1 MHAPSDAIAAA
12 DPTWGAT
19 VLGDKGHSMI
29 FDNTKVKRLVP
40 DYVATIPYSR
50 GAREIIDWY
59 DADLPAGGRR
69 GDECHYGQARGQPPD
84 RRELA
89 PEVGAAQ
96 ALFSRRS
103 RFASFSR
110 GSRVGR
116 ADSFTTSALM
126 IIWATSSPA
135 WHVVHDVEQ
144 DLLEN
149 RP

>member
-59 DADLPAGGRR
+59 DADPSR
-69 GDECHYGQARGQPPD
+69 Q
-84 RRELA
+84 
-89 PEVGAAQ
+89 EVDAAMNATMDKLVANHRIGA
-96 ALFSRRS
+96 S
-103 RFASFSR
+103 
-110 GSRVGR
+110 
-116 ADSFTTSALM
+116 
-126 IIWATSSPA
+126 
-135 WHVVHDVEQ
+135 
-144 DLLEN
+144 
-149 RP
+149 